1 MERDAKEL
9 YEVGV
14 NCAQGVDIPSG
25 DPLQALKWYEL
36 SAEKGYAP
44 AELKAGILC
53 EAMAKVEEDWDSKS
67 ALLRKAAA
75 MYRRAAEK
83 GLDEACYRLGC
94 CCENGLGTPKDED
107 EALKWYEK
115 SGAMG
120 VESKQALEN
129 RRKAAAQVVDRRG
142 HRTEAGTT
150 ARPIAGSA
158 AEQTQVVDRRGH
170 RQETGTTAR
179 PIAGRPAEAAQ
190 ESEDGMSDEER
201 AMRDFQLGSF
211 LESSP
216 EGDYEQE
223 VEDCYRRAANLG
235 HADAQYALGSLLER
249 RARPNGNLREAEKW
263 YRKAVDQGKAN
274 AMYALAMLLYEGV
287 GGVAKDRSGAL
298 KLLKKAASMGNR
310 EAREFLNKH
319 LKFGRLW

>member
-1 MERDAKEL
+1 
-9 YEVGV
+9 
-14 NCAQGVDIPSG
+14 
-25 DPLQALKWYEL
+25 
-36 SAEKGYAP
+36 
-44 AELKAGILC
+44 
-53 EAMAKVEEDWDSKS
+53 
-67 ALLRKAAA
+67 
-75 MYRRAAEK
+75 
-83 GLDEACYRLGC
+83 
-94 CCENGLGTPKDED
+94 
-107 EALKWYEK
+107 
-115 SGAMG
+115 
-120 VESKQALEN
+120 
-129 RRKAAAQVVDRRG
+129 
-142 HRTEAGTT
+142 
-150 ARPIAGSA
+150 
-158 AEQTQVVDRRGH
+158 
-170 RQETGTTAR
+170 
-179 PIAGRPAEAAQ
+179 
-190 ESEDGMSDEER
+190 MSDEER

-310 EAREFLNKH
+310 ASREFLNKH